1 MHIKHLKKLS
11 RGNVEYLLDNLEY
24 KLEKY
29 QKLYYDRDDNHIVLS
44 DPDYTLYYK
53 CDEEYGINPDNII
66 LKMPSYTGQPD
77 KIYNKI
83 NKITNNFIRILHEL
97 SENMLYKELD
107 SWHAIGNYN

>member
-1 MHIKHLKKLS
+1 MYIKDLKKLS

-29 QKLYYDRDDNHIVLS
+29 QRLYYDRDDNHIVLS
-44 DPDYTLYYK
+44 DPNYTLYYK
-53 CDEEYGINPDNII
+53 CDEGYGINPDNII

-83 NKITNNFIRILHEL
+83 NKISTNFNRILYEL
-97 SENMLYKELD
+97 QKLMIEYTNDL
-107 SWHAIGNYN
+107 GF